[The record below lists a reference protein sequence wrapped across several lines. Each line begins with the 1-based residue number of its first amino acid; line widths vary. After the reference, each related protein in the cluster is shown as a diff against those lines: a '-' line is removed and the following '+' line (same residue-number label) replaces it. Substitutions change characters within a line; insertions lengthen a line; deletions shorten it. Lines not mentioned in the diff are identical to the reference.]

1 MGNQAT
7 VIILTDHLDLIR
19 ADPEF
24 GRNLVSAI
32 LKVNYK
38 GPEDIYAHTE
48 HCTAGVGSVI
58 ECHHCDQAVAIVATN
73 AFATVLGNVGSSDRI
88 LPIDRKE
95 DALRDLA
102 EQLGFTLHKK
112 REKRKVSLD

>member
-19 ADPEF
+19 DDPEF

-73 AFATVLGNVGSSDRI
+73 ASATVLGNVGNDS
-88 LPIDRKE
+88 KE

-112 REKRKVSLD
+112 RGKKSYSPLD